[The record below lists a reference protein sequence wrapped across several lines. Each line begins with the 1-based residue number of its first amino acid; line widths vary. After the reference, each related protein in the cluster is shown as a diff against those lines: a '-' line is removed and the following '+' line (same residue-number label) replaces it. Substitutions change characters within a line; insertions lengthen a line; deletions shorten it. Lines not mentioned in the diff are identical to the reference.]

1 VLVHYAKWNEALE
14 TGDAIVDDQHRSLY
28 ALVNDLNA
36 DTLLGRNPALA
47 EVELER
53 ILRYATEHF
62 ATEESLMQLSAYPR
76 TAAHSAVHREFAEQA
91 TGMVAA
97 HLEGHGP
104 TLQDLAEFMQSWLD
118 SHIRDEDQPL
128 IEHVRAAG
136 LPRR

>member
-1 VLVHYAKWNEALE
+1 VHYAKWNEALE
-14 TGDAIVDDQHRSLY
+14 TGDDVVDDQHRSLY

-36 DTLLGRNPALA
+36 DTLLGKNPALT

-62 ATEESLMQLSAYPR
+62 ATEESLMERSAYPR
-76 TAAHSAVHREFAEQA
+76 TAEHRAIHHEFAEAA

-118 SHIRDEDQPL
+118 SHIRDEDHPL
-128 IEHVRAAG
+128 IEHVRAAH
-136 LPRR
+136 LH